1 MSALNVTI
9 ENFEKEVLQS
19 TKTVLL
25 DFFASWC
32 GPCRMLSPIV
42 DELANEHPELVV
54 GKINIDEQPL
64 LAAKYDV
71 MSVPTLIVFK
81 NGTITNQSVGAIPK
95 HQILELLK

>member
-54 GKINIDEQPL
+54 GKINIDEQPV

-81 NGTITNQSVGAIPK
+81 NGIITNQSVGAIPK